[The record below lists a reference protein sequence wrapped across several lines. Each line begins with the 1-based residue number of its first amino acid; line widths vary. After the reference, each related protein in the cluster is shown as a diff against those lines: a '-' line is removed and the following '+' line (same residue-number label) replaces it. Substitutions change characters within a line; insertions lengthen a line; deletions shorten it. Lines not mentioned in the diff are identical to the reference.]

1 MFEPAP
7 PTLTGLAEGE
17 LNPTPPATAFS
28 EPSAGPGIVDPVNAA
43 GVRILVVEDDDLLR
57 AVIAESLRD
66 AGHLVE
72 VSADGMAAAAV
83 ADSFRPDLAVLD
95 VMLPH
100 RSGLELARALRGGTD
115 VPVIFVTA
123 LDGVDDRLAGFDAG
137 ADDYLVKP
145 FAVAELLAR
154 VSAVLRRSGRLSA
167 QLIEVGDLIVDDDA
181 GVVQRA
187 GQEIDLTATE
197 RRLLLYLAR
206 HRGRV
211 LSKTQILTQVW
222 GYDAY
227 DPNLVEAFISGLR
240 RKLDQHG
247 PRLIHTV
254 RGVGYRLA
262 APVPAASADRDD

>member
-1 MFEPAP
+1 M
-7 PTLTGLAEGE
+7 
-17 LNPTPPATAFS
+17 
-28 EPSAGPGIVDPVNAA
+28 
-43 GVRILVVEDDDLLR
+43 RILVVEDDDLLR
-57 AVIAESLRD
+57 AVIADSLREV
-66 AGHLVE
+66 GHLVE
-72 VSADGMAAAAV
+72 VSADGAAAV
-83 ADSFRPDLAVLD
+83 SLMDSFRPDLAILD

-100 RSGLELARALRGGTD
+100 RSGLELARILRGGAD

-154 VSAVLRRSGRLSA
+154 VTAVLRRSGRLSA
-167 QLIEVGDLIVDDDA
+167 QLIEIGDLIVDEDG

-187 GQEIDLTATE
+187 GRPIELTATE
-197 RRLLLYLAR
+197 RRLLVYLAR

-222 GYDAY
+222 GYEAY
-227 DPNLVEAFISGLR
+227 DPNLVEAFVSGLR

-262 APVPAASADRDD
+262 APVAAAVESA